1 MKSAIALC
9 ILYKPIS
16 VLILL
21 TTIVYIVSCCL
32 YTIILIYKVIS
43 CIIRWIDINH
53 LHFSKICLPQD
64 FQGVEVIAFDI
75 YIFAI
80 NIPPL
85 CTIATDR
92 FFPINSQCFG
102 NGLICKH
109 DGFPFIWPGKLI
121 AFLPIIYDLRIDFL
135 HEHIFINGSDHVS
148 LFIDG
153 FCDRIGKQGRQF
165 FIIFFC

>member
-1 MKSAIALC
+1 MKPSIALQ
-9 ILYKPIS
+9 ILYHS
-16 VLILL
+16 VSFYIPLPAVFIIFFYTLIE
-21 TTIVYIVSCCL
+21 
-32 YTIILIYKVIS
+32 IIFINKVIPR
-43 CIIRWIDINH
+43 IVRRIDVYH
-53 LHFSKICLPQD
+53 LYFSKICFPQN
-64 FQGVEVIAFDI
+64 FQGVEVITFDV

-80 NIPPL
+80 NVPPL

-92 FFPINSQCFG
+92 FLPIKSQCFG

-109 DGFPFIWPGKLI
+109 DGFPFIRPGKLI

-135 HEHIFINGSDHVS
+135 HEHIFINGTDYVT